1 MSGPV
6 EMSGPV
12 TLKSITI
19 KGKAPGPKLLI
30 LGGVH
35 GDEFES
41 MWAIR
46 RLKEALDPG
55 DLRGSVTLVPVVNEA
70 AYWRG
75 QRTAEDGL
83 DLARTCPGRED
94 GTITERVAHAVSAMI
109 READYLIDL
118 HSGGLISRFYPTV
131 GYMLHSDA
139 GVLETQREMA
149 RAFNMPIV
157 WGTYAGHDGRTLSIA
172 RDACIPAIY
181 SEWMGAGDCDPEGVE
196 QYYEGCLNVMGV
208 LGMIERDQPPSRIR
222 HTVEDDREGAGHIQL
237 NYPSPF
243 SGFFEPWVELMDR
256 VEPGDVFGVVTDLLG
271 DRREE
276 IVCTQSGHVLVLR
289 TYNRVHEGETLAA
302 VLEV

>member
-6 EMSGPV
+6 K
-12 TLKSITI
+12 LKSVAIT
-19 KGKAPGPKLLI
+19 GKAPGPKLLI
-30 LGGVH
+30 LGGIH

-46 RLKEALDPG
+46 RLKEAMDPG
-55 DLRGSVTLVPVVNEA
+55 ELCGTVTLVPVVNEA

-83 DLARTCPGRED
+83 DLARTCPGRAD
-94 GTITERVAHAVSAMI
+94 GTITERIAHAVSAMI

-118 HSGGLISRFYPTV
+118 HSGGLISRFFPTV
-131 GYMLHSDA
+131 GYMLHADA
-139 GVLETQREMA
+139 DVLARQREMA
-149 RAFNMPIV
+149 RAFNMPVV

-172 RDACIPAIY
+172 RDAGIPAIY
-181 SEWMGAGDCDPEGVE
+181 SEWMGAGDCDPAGVDG
-196 QYYEGCLNVMGV
+196 YYEGCLNVMGV
-208 LGMIERDQPPSRIR
+208 LGMIERDQPPSIIR

-237 NYPSPF
+237 NYPAPF

-256 VEPGDVFGVVTDLLG
+256 VEPGDGFGVVTDLLG

-276 IVCTQSGHVLVLR
+276 IVSTQSGHVLVLR
-289 TYNRVHEGETLAA
+289 TFNRVHEGETIAA

>member
-6 EMSGPV
+6 KM
-12 TLKSITI
+12 KSILI
-19 KGKAPGPKLLI
+19 SGKAPGPKLLI
-30 LGGVH
+30 LGGIH

-46 RLKEALDPG
+46 RLKEALDP
-55 DLRGSVTLVPVVNEA
+55 DELRGTVTLVPVVNEA
-70 AYWRG
+70 AFWRG
-75 QRTAEDGL
+75 ERTAEDGL

-94 GTITERVAHAVSAMI
+94 GTITERVAFALSALI

-131 GYMLHSDA
+131 GFMLHSDPD
-139 GVLETQREMA
+139 VLERQREMA

-172 RDACIPAIY
+172 RDARIPAIY
-181 SEWMGAGDCDPEGVE
+181 SEWMGAGDCDPEGVDA
-196 QYYEGCLNVMGV
+196 YYEGCLNVMGV
-208 LGMIERDQPPSRIR
+208 LGMIERVQPPSIIR

-243 SGFFEPWVELMDR
+243 SGFFEPWVELMDH

-271 DRREE
+271 ERREE
-276 IVCTQSGHVLVLR
+276 IVSTQSGHVLVLR
-289 TYNRVHEGETLAA
+289 TFNRVHEGETLAA

>member
-6 EMSGPV
+6 K
-12 TLKSITI
+12 LKSVAIT
-19 KGKAPGPKLLI
+19 GKTPGPKLLI
-30 LGGVH
+30 LGGIH

-41 MWAIR
+41 MWTIR

-55 DLRGSVTLVPVVNEA
+55 ELRGKVILVPVVNEA

-83 DLARTCPGRED
+83 DLARTCPGRAD
-94 GTITERVAHAVSAMI
+94 GTITERIAHAVSAMI
-109 READYLIDL
+109 READFLIDL
-118 HSGGLISRFYPTV
+118 HSGGLVSRFYPTV
-131 GYMLHSDA
+131 GYMLHADA
-139 GVLETQREMA
+139 EVLARQREMA
-149 RAFNMPIV
+149 RAFNMPVV

-172 RDACIPAIY
+172 RDVGVPAIY
-181 SEWMGAGDCDPEGVE
+181 SEWMGAGDCDPEGVDG
-196 QYYEGCLNVMGV
+196 YYEGCLNVMGV
-208 LGMIERDQPPSRIR
+208 LGMIERDQPSSIIQ

-237 NYPSPF
+237 NYPAPF

-256 VEPGDVFGVVTDLLG
+256 VEPGDGFGVVTDLLG

-276 IVCTQSGHVLVLR
+276 IVSTQSGHVLVLR
-289 TYNRVHEGETLAA
+289 TFNRVHEGETIAA